1 VELDKDKV
9 DSRVAGVGYGGRCLV
24 RLADANEAGH
34 GERSRLAAGHYPGAG
49 NHATAAA
56 ISDNGG
62 LIAYA
67 NIDGIFI
74 KATGGETT
82 ALQAPADFVVDQL
95 AWFADGTKL
104 VANGFSSITNVPA
117 IWTVSVTGGR
127 ANQLRLHTRA
137 GVPSPDGMSIALTT
151 EDRSQ
156 IWTMGA
162 SGEEARQI
170 IAGAGQDTFRLVFWS
185 ADGRR
190 LGFQR
195 RPLCPRAPDSQ
206 SPGDTS

>member
-1 VELDKDKV
+1 LRQVTT
-9 DSRVAGVGYGGRCLV
+9 LV
-24 RLADANEAGH
+24 PE
-34 GERSRLAAGHYPGAG
+34 

-82 ALQAPADFVVDQL
+82 ALQSPADFVVDQL

-104 VANGFSSITNVPA
+104 VANGFSSTTYVPA

-137 GVPSPDGMSIALTT
+137 GVPSPDGMWMNCAAAL
-151 EDRSQ
+151 S
-156 IWTMGA
+156 
-162 SGEEARQI
+162 
-170 IAGAGQDTFRLVFWS
+170 
-185 ADGRR
+185 DGRLLFLR
-190 LGFQR
+190 W
-195 RPLCPRAPDSQ
+195 APPSFNY
-206 SPGDTS
+206 GK